1 MNLSLLKLECFSK
14 KNESSL
20 ILTDEFWIWKD
31 ESSIMSI
38 AVVFR
43 VHLLQIIH
51 GMALR
56 MEGEYFTDMISFGL

>member
-1 MNLSLLKLECFSK
+1 MEDMNLSLLKLECFSK
-14 KNESSL
+14 KN
-20 ILTDEFWIWKD
+20 K
-31 ESSIMSI
+31 SSIMSI
-38 AVVFR
+38 AVVCR